1 MMTKAIPAAAAQIIS
16 SPIKLSCLIKGVV
29 GTRAFTDSENYQH
42 STGFVRQHPKI
53 KLNSIPYLYNR
64 KKWTGWD
71 DLNPRPQPFFL
82 NQDYLSQGYHL

>member
-71 DLNPRPQPFFL
+71 DLNPRPQPFF
-82 NQDYLSQGYHL
+82 